1 MNSCTLIG
9 CGNMGGTLIKGIRR
23 AYPKA
28 VIHLYDTDQTKA
40 EALATE
46 ISGVTHTKLT
56 TAIQGGDLVIL
67 GVKPH
72 QLQELGSQVQ
82 QNTSG
87 KRVLSIAAG
96 VSTSSLEKWFSTSEV
111 VRFMPNIGALGG
123 ASTTGVTTGTS
134 TSKQFLQDAL
144 SIAES
149 IGVAYPLKEE
159 QFAAFTGMSGS
170 GIAYCLQFLRYLAE
184 AGSTEGLPSD
194 QTLSMAI
201 DTMKS
206 AIALIETSQESP
218 QTLIPKITSPNGT
231 TLEGLQA
238 LEDRDLRGTLQDATQ
253 RAAKR
258 AREIGKEYQ

>member
-1 MNSCTLIG
+1 MKSCTLIG

-28 VIHLYDTDQTKA
+28 IIHLYDMDQAKA

-46 ISGVTHTKLT
+46 TSGVSHTSLV
-56 TAIQGGDLVIL
+56 TAIQEGELIIL

-72 QLQELGSQVQ
+72 QLQELGTQVQ
-82 QNTSG
+82 QYISG

-96 VSTSSLEKWFSTSEV
+96 VSTISLEKWFCTTEV
-111 VRFMPNIGALGG
+111 IRFMPNIGALGG
-123 ASTTGVTTGTS
+123 ASTTGVTAGAS
-134 TSKQFLQDAL
+134 TSKEFLQDAL

-149 IGVAYPLKEE
+149 IGVSYPLQEE

-184 AGSTEGLPSD
+184 SGDVQGLPPD

-206 AIALIETSQESP
+206 AIALIEVSQERP
-218 QTLIPKITSPNGT
+218 ETLIPKITSPNGT

-238 LEDRDLRGTLQDATQ
+238 LEEKDLKGTVQYATQ
-253 RAAKR
+253 RATTR
-258 AREIGKEYQ
+258 AIEIGKEYQ